1 MTTIEKIRAEIER
14 IMERAMNDVGRD
26 VCQYILAFLDTLEA
40 EEKEMDK
47 AGRALVDAVERH
59 CAPRP
64 GQEYCLRSELLN
76 TKETFKKLLK

>member
-1 MTTIEKIRAEIER
+1 MSTKDIFIETLEEKIR
-14 IMERAMNDVGRD
+14 D
-26 VCQYILAFLDTLEA
+26 L
-40 EEKEMDK
+40 DK